1 MPYLQLD
8 VPERYPADIKRQ
20 LARSL
25 GELYARIMQ
34 TTTDRVVVGFRELP
48 DGSLWRCGGD
58 GPVPAAVLMCEIRH
72 GRSAEQRAELAQ
84 ALIDTCVKALGLG
97 RGGLIVEFTQHSGD
111 EIYRDGRGWADDW
124 TPTEA
129 PSSRRSN

>member
-8 VPERYPADIKRQ
+8 MPERYPADVKRE

-34 TTTDRVVVGFRELP
+34 TTADRVVVGFRELP
-48 DGSLWRCGGD
+48 DGSLWRCGDD

-84 ALIDTCVKALGLG
+84 ALIDACVKALDLG
-97 RGGLIVEFTQHSGD
+97 RGRLIVEFTQHTGD
-111 EIYRDGRGWADDW
+111 EIFRDDRGWAADW

-129 PSSRRSN
+129 RSST